1 MRVGLPLLVALVLI
15 PAGAALAAT
24 GPEDGPYLRQLI
36 QRAERLD
43 LAASRQWRALLH
55 YSPTFTGWESR
66 ADDPEFF
73 FADRGK
79 TDPAAELA
87 ATLRAF
93 FREPAPHQPV
103 GEGEDGEQHPQ
114 CAFPARYTWLKQR
127 LNFDP
132 KRLPERPC
140 PRFEWWRGQLD
151 AAGVTLVFPAAYLNN
166 PSSLF
171 GHTLLRL
178 DRADQTPDTRLLAYA
193 VNYAAH
199 TGGDGGMMFA
209 VKGLTGLYPGFYSIA
224 PYYEKIKYYSDLES
238 RDVWEYELN
247 LGADEV
253 ARMVRHVWELRG
265 VDFDYYFFDENC
277 ASQLL
282 SLLETARPS
291 LDLVNVGRFDYW
303 GIPADTVRA
312 VEAVPGLVGDIAYR
326 PSLETK
332 LVHRARRL
340 PADQRSLA
348 KAVALGEIAPDD
360 RALTEL
366 APGERARALELGYTY
381 LRYLKTGGEVS
392 RKATAGRARRLLVAR
407 SQLDVPRLGQGPQRP
422 EVRPDQGHRS
432 ARLAAAAGVRD
443 GHGYQELRLRP
454 AYHNLMDPGGG
465 YVDGAQISLFDT
477 TVRRY
482 QRGEAVELQGM
493 RVVEIL
499 SLSPRDRFR
508 KPISWKINTA
518 VDRYPADPGGDL
530 GDRPWRWRTN
540 GGAGLTWDLG
550 GWGLAYTFLEAT
562 ADVSGALEPD
572 AALGAGPALGLVLD
586 PLPRW
591 RLHLRGVGQR
601 FGLGHAFTEAE
612 VRLDQRLR
620 VSRNHALRL
629 SLSRRHLFDSYWNEG
644 RLAWHWYL

>member
-1 MRVGLPLLVALVLI
+1 VRLGRTLLAALL
-15 PAGAALAAT
+15 ALAAPAAA
-24 GPEDGPYLRQLI
+24 GQAGKPAYLAELQA
-36 QRAERLD
+36 RAERLD
-43 LAASRQWRALLH
+43 LAGSRQWHALLH
-55 YSPTFTGWESR
+55 YDATALGGWESR

-73 FADRGK
+73 FAEEGK
-79 TDPAAELA
+79 HDPAAELA

-93 FREPAPHQPV
+93 FRPSAPHQPV
-103 GEGEDGEQHPQ
+103 GEGEEGEQHPQ
-114 CAFPARYTWLKQR
+114 CAFPARYAWLKRR
-127 LNFDP
+127 LDFDP
-132 KRLPERPC
+132 ARLPERPC

-199 TGGDGGMMFA
+199 TGSDGGMMFA
-209 VKGLTGLYPGFYSIA
+209 VKGLTGLYPGYYSIA

-247 LGADEV
+247 LKPAEV

-265 VDFDYYFFDENC
+265 IHYDYYFFDENC

-282 SLLETARPS
+282 ALLEAARPS
-291 LDLVNVGRFDYW
+291 LELVNVGRFDW
-303 GIPADTVRA
+303 WSIPADTVRA

-340 PADQRSLA
+340 PAGQRSLA
-348 KAVALGEIAPDD
+348 RRVALGEVTLDD
-360 RALTEL
+360 DVL
-366 APGERARALELGYTY
+366 AGLPETARARSLELGYTY
-381 LRYLKTGGEVS
+381 IRYLKAGGEG
-392 RKATAGRARRLLVAR
+392 AGGDGAARARDLLVTR
-407 SQLDVPRLGQGPQRP
+407 SRLDVPELAEGPERP
-422 EVRPDQGHRS
+422 AVRPDQGHRS
-432 ARLAAAAGVRD
+432 ARLALTGGVRD
-443 GHGYQELRLRP
+443 GHGYQEVRLRP

-465 YVDGAQISLFDT
+465 YVTGAQISLFDT
-477 TVRRY
+477 AVRRY
-482 QRGEAVELQGM
+482 HRRREVALHGM

-508 KPISWKINTA
+508 KPVSWKINTA
-518 VDRYPADPGGDL
+518 VDRYPAHPERDL
-530 GDRPWRWRTN
+530 ARRPWRWRTN

-550 GWGLAYTFLEAT
+550 GRGLAYAFLEAT
-562 ADVSGALEPD
+562 ADVSRTLDRGF
-572 AALGAGPALGLVLD
+572 ALGAGPAMGLVAD

-591 RLHLRGVGQR
+591 RLHLRAVGQR
-601 FGLGHAFTEAE
+601 FVPGDNFTQAA

-620 VSRNHALRL
+620 LSRNHALRL
-629 SLSRRHLFDSYWNEG
+629 SVARRHLFDRYWNEG
-644 RLAWHWYL
+644 RLGWHWYL